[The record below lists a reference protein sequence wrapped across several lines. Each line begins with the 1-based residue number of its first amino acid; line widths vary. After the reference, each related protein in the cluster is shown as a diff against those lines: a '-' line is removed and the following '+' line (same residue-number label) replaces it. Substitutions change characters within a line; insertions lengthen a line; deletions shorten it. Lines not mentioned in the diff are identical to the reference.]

1 MKILF
6 VADIHLKLG
15 QKGVPIDWSLNRYDM
30 LFKELARLQNE
41 VDMFIIGGD
50 IFDKIPGM
58 DELELYYDLVD
69 ICHKPTIIYP
79 GNHEATKKGKTFFS
93 NLKKSTNKLNPLVTV
108 VDDYTTYCAPDRD
121 LEPLF
126 DIIPYNKLKEY
137 EKSPYELTSKLLFTH
152 VRGEIPPHVKPE
164 IDLALLDKWDLV
176 VAGDLHSYE
185 NSQRNILY
193 PGSPITTSFH
203 RAEVETGVLV
213 IDTDTLKHEW
223 IKLDLPQLIRKTIQ
237 VGDIAEPT
245 TFHHTLYEIEGDMS
259 QLSEMG
265 VSDIVDRKV
274 VKRSS
279 ETTLMLDPTMT
290 IVDEMVEYLKYVLM
304 LDDQTVDEVL
314 QEYNNHATKLNT
326 D

>member
-1 MKILF
+1 
-6 VADIHLKLG
+6 
-15 QKGVPIDWSLNRYDM
+15 M

-108 VDDYTTYCAPDRD
+108 VDDYYR
-121 LEPLF
+121 LIGSF
-126 DIIPYNKLKEY
+126 DIIPYNLLKGFDPNDFN
-137 EKSPYELTSKLLFTH
+137 EKVLFTH

-203 RAEVETGVLV
+203 RTEVETGVLV

-223 IKLDLPQLIRKTIQ
+223 IRLDLPQLIRKTIQ
-237 VGDIAEPT
+237 VGDTAEPT

-265 VSDIVDRKV
+265 ISDIVDRKV

-290 IVDEMVEYLKYVLM
+290 IVDEMVEYLKYVLI

>member
-15 QKGVPIDWSLNRYDM
+15 QKGVPIPWSLNRYDM

-69 ICHKPTIIYP
+69 VCHKPTIIYP

-108 VDDYTTYCAPDRD
+108 VDDYYR
-121 LEPLF
+121 LIGSF
-126 DIIPYNKLKEY
+126 DIIPYNLLKGFNPDDFNERV
-137 EKSPYELTSKLLFTH
+137 LFTH

-290 IVDEMVEYLKYVLM
+290 IVDEMVEYLRYVLM
-304 LDDQTVDEVL
+304 LDDQTIDEVL